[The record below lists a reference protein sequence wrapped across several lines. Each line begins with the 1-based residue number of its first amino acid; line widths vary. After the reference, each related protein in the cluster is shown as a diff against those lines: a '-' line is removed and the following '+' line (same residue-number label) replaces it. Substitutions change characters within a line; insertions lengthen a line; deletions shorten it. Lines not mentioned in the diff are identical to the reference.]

1 MVHCRSYHA
10 VYGPLTAAQC
20 TRRARDCRFRC
31 APMHFHAKSVKQNP
45 NYITQVPTPQLVPRA
60 GLKLLDK
67 SARPS
72 LDRAKSWADACD
84 EELGNP
90 IPWKDEPAHESPT
103 CQSPVVAQDPSLQTS
118 LNEALRQ
125 LAGLS
130 DIVGTLSS
138 QCSALEKRCEVLE
151 YWKFSWPLDAYNGVW
166 YPCGGCDSAAVPSPV
181 LPAVGNEV
189 GFLPAPGSKKGREA
203 CGDCGVASGSAPV
216 LSKVDVKILL
226 EEAGTILGEVAA
238 ESITEIVKNAVS
250 APKEV
255 SGCVTQATT
264 ARTLCLVDLV
274 PLDLVAPCLQK
285 FPEKHGR
292 GPPQG
297 QGRSSDQPTGPQ
309 ISSPQLSSPSV
320 APDAPPL
327 QVQELPEVTALGG
340 LCKGGKGIP
349 HDKYWDEIAAAL
361 TGDVG
366 SALILALAGL
376 APCFETRNGIH
387 LAWVTSLSS

>member
-1 MVHCRSYHA
+1 M
-10 VYGPLTAAQC
+10 
-20 TRRARDCRFRC
+20 
-31 APMHFHAKSVKQNP
+31 
-45 NYITQVPTPQLVPRA
+45 
-60 GLKLLDK
+60 
-67 SARPS
+67 
-72 LDRAKSWADACD
+72 W
-84 EELGNP
+84 
-90 IPWKDEPAHESPT
+90 
-103 CQSPVVAQDPSLQTS
+103 
-118 LNEALRQ
+118 
-125 LAGLS
+125 
-130 DIVGTLSS
+130 
-138 QCSALEKRCEVLE
+138 
-151 YWKFSWPLDAYNGVW
+151 
-166 YPCGGCDSAAVPSPV
+166 
-181 LPAVGNEV
+181 
-189 GFLPAPGSKKGREA
+189 
-203 CGDCGVASGSAPV
+203 GDCGVASGSAPV

-255 SGCVTQATT
+255 PGCVTQATT

-366 SALILALAGL
+366 SALIVALAGL
-376 APCFETRNGIH
+376 AHCFEGELPWNPFGLGNFSIQLRESDPVGHIQWLQDNSET
-387 LAWVTSLSS
+387 LALAASAFDEEAEYSTEQEIFKFVEAIVDWDELVLKQRAEHYPTGMQVNSLSKVSHSIRTFTAYVVDLFPDVDFNLPD